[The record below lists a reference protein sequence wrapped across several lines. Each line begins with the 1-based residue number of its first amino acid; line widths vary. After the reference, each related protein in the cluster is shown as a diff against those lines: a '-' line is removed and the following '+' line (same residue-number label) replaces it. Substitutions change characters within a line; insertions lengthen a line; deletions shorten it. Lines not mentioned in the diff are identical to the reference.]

1 MLSENNQ
8 KIRLQRTNFMRFK
21 VIYLCI
27 GFLIFTLATTLWA
40 NAYWTI
46 SHGNQ
51 LEMIKARGELRVTT
65 INAPPSYSSDNGVPS
80 GIDYELTKMFADY
93 LGVNLKIEPRSNIQQ
108 MFSALKKNEVDILAA
123 ALIYNPEKMKNFHV
137 SPSYYS
143 VSQQLV
149 YFKNNK
155 KPTSLATLDDKLYVS
170 YGTAHQ
176 ATLAKLKKS
185 KYPTLDWQ
193 AIDTTSRDLLRQVA
207 NGSIKYTIAD
217 SVTVAALQRIYP
229 QLSIAFDISD
239 EEPVMWYL
247 ASADDDSLY
256 AAIIDFFSKVS
267 ADSTLAKLEEKYLGH
282 MVGSFDYVDSHT
294 FIQAIE
300 KVLPNYQSLFEKYEL
315 KNVDWR
321 MLAAIAYQESHWDP
335 LATSPTGV
343 RGLMMLTRTTSEMM
357 GITNRTDPEQSIY
370 GGVAYLEYLLSRI
383 PNEIADDE
391 RIWFALVAYNMG
403 FAHMQDTRLLTK
415 IQGGNPNTWADVKK
429 RLPLLTDRRYYTL
442 TKYGYAK
449 GYQAAK
455 YVENI
460 RRYKLSLDDYLR
472 EKERQDQRDRQEKQQ
487 RAMLGTFYPAVPL
500 NLIKA
505 NLQ

>member
-1 MLSENNQ
+1 MSSESIQ
-8 KIRLQRTNFMRFK
+8 KTQLRKIRFTQVK
-21 VIYLCI
+21 VIYLFI
-27 GFLIFTLATTLWA
+27 SLLVLTLATTLWA

-108 MFSALKKNEVDILAA
+108 MFSALEKNEVDILAA
-123 ALIYNPEKMKNFHV
+123 ALMYNPDKMKNFHV

-149 YFKNNK
+149 YYKGNK
-155 KPTSLATLDDKLYVS
+155 KPTDLAKLDDKLYVS
-170 YGTAHQ
+170 HGTAHQ
-176 ATLAKLKKS
+176 TTLTKLKEK

-193 AIDTTSRDLLRQVA
+193 ASDKTSRDLLRQVA
-207 NGSIKYTIAD
+207 NGTIKYAIAD
-217 SVTVAALQRIYP
+217 SVTIAALQRIYP
-229 QLSIAFDISD
+229 QLDVAFDISD

-247 ASADDDSLY
+247 ASTEDDSLY

-282 MVGSFDYVDSHT
+282 MVGSFDYVDSQT

-300 KVLPNYQSLFEKYEL
+300 KILPDYQTLFEKYEL

-343 RGLMMLTRTTSEMM
+343 RGLMMLTRSTSEMI
-357 GITNRTDPEQSIY
+357 GITNRIDPEQSIY
-370 GGVAYLEYLLSRI
+370 GGAAYLEYLLSRI
-383 PNEIADDE
+383 PNEIPEDE
-391 RIWFALVAYNMG
+391 RIWFALIAYNMG

-415 IQGGNPNTWADVKK
+415 IQGSDPNSWADVKK

-455 YVENI
+455 YIENI

-472 EKERQDQRDRQEKQQ
+472 EKERQSQRDRQEKEQ
-487 RAMLGTFYPAVPL
+487 RIMLGTFYPAVSL
-500 NLIKA
+500 DLINLGP
-505 NLQ
+505 